1 MTVVEET
8 YYEEPIT
15 WDEAAASIVFTIFSF
30 NLIAMNKLEDM
41 RTQLDYMILRNVG
54 MQPDPHMLG
63 LAEDDWMEPEEMSDF
78 WKMLAAVTRA
88 AAGDAKIEFFGINP
102 ERALDAENMEKM
114 VNQVAGLVTRKQRDY
129 GCDNIMR
136 FGRLG
141 LLVRVHDKIARL
153 ENLAARGTQPNN
165 ESIVDNYLDVIG
177 YCIVAMM
184 FERGWFTL
192 PLKEA

>member
-8 YYEEPIT
+8 FYEEPIT
-15 WDEAAASIVFTIFSF
+15 WDEAAALVVFQIFSF
-30 NLIAMNKLEDM
+30 NLMAMNKLEDM
-41 RTQLDYMILRNVG
+41 RTQLNYMISRNVG
-54 MQPDPHMLG
+54 ISPD
-63 LAEDDWMEPEEMSDF
+63 AWMSSEEISDF

-102 ERALDAENMEKM
+102 ERALDPENMEK
-114 VNQVAGLVTRKQRDY
+114 VINSVAGLVTRKQRDY
-129 GCDNIMR
+129 GSDNIMR

-153 ENLAARGTQPNN
+153 ENLAARGTEPNN

-177 YCIVAMM
+177 YCIVAIM
-184 FERGWFTL
+184 FESGWFTL
-192 PLKEA
+192 PLQEI

>member
-8 YYEEPIT
+8 YKPDT
-15 WDEAAASIVFTIFSF
+15 WDKAAAEVVFQIFNFSF
-30 NLIAMNKLEDM
+30 TAMNSLKDM

-78 WKMLAAVTRA
+78 WKILAAVTRY
-88 AAGDAKIEFFGINP
+88 AAGNSGIEFFGINP
-102 ERALDAENMEKM
+102 ERALDGENLEKLI
-114 VNQVAGLVTRKQRDY
+114 NDIAGLVTRKQRDY
-129 GCDNIMR
+129 GSDNILR

-153 ENLAARGTQPNN
+153 ENLAARGTEPNN
-165 ESIVDNYLDVIG
+165 ESISDNYMDVIG
-177 YCIVAMM
+177 YCTVAIM

-192 PLKEA
+192 PLREA

>member
-15 WDEAAASIVFTIFSF
+15 WDEAAAAVVFQIFAF
-30 NLIAMNKLEDM
+30 NLVAMNKLEDM
-41 RTQLDYMILRNVG
+41 RTQLDYMISKNVG
-54 MQPDPHMLG
+54 ISPD
-63 LAEDDWMEPEEMSDF
+63 AWMGPEEMSDF
-78 WKMLAAVTRA
+78 WKILAAVTRA

-114 VNQVAGLVTRKQRDY
+114 INNVAGLVTRKQRDY

-141 LLVRVHDKIARL
+141 LLVRVHDKIAIL
-153 ENLAARGTQPNN
+153 ENLAARGTVPNN

-192 PLKEA
+192 PLREV

>member
-15 WDEAAASIVFTIFSF
+15 WDEAAALVVFQIFSF
-30 NLIAMNKLEDM
+30 NLVAMNKLEDM
-41 RTQLDYMILRNVG
+41 RTQLDYMISRNVG
-54 MQPDPHMLG
+54 FPPD
-63 LAEDDWMEPEEMSDF
+63 AWMSSEESADF
-78 WKMLAAVTRA
+78 WKILAAVTRG
-88 AAGDAKIEFFGINP
+88 AAGGAGIEFFGINP
-102 ERALDAENMEKM
+102 ERALEPRKM
-114 VNQVAGLVTRKQRDY
+114 KRMINDVAGLVTRKQRDY
-129 GCDNIMR
+129 GCDNIIR

-153 ENLAARGTQPNN
+153 ENLTARGTEPNN

-177 YCIVAMM
+177 YCIVAIM

-192 PLKEA
+192 PLQEIK

>member
-15 WDEAAASIVFTIFSF
+15 WDEAAALVVFQIFSF
-30 NLIAMNKLEDM
+30 NLMAMNKLKDM
-41 RTQLDYMILRNVG
+41 RTQLDYMISRNVG
-54 MQPDPHMLG
+54 ISPD
-63 LAEDDWMEPEEMSDF
+63 AWMSSEEISDF

-102 ERALDAENMEKM
+102 ERALDPENMEK
-114 VNQVAGLVTRKQRDY
+114 VINNVAGLVTRKQRDY

-136 FGRLG
+136 FGRTG

-153 ENLAARGTQPNN
+153 ENLTARGTEPNN
-165 ESIVDNYLDVIG
+165 ESIIDNYLDVIG
-177 YCIVAMM
+177 YCIVAIM

-192 PLKEA
+192 PLQEI

>member
-15 WDEAAASIVFTIFSF
+15 WNEAAALIVFQIFSF
-30 NLIAMNKLEDM
+30 NLMAMNKLEDM
-41 RTQLDYMILRNVG
+41 RTQLDYMISMNVG
-54 MQPDPHMLG
+54 ISPD
-63 LAEDDWMEPEEMSDF
+63 AWMSSEEISDF
-78 WKMLAAVTRA
+78 WKILAAVTRA
-88 AAGDAKIEFFGINP
+88 AAGDAKIKFFGINP
-102 ERALDAENMEKM
+102 ERALDAENLEK
-114 VNQVAGLVTRKQRDY
+114 VINELAGLVTRKQRDY

-153 ENLAARGTQPNN
+153 ENLAARGTEPNN

-177 YCIVAMM
+177 YCVVAMM

-192 PLKEA
+192 PLEEA